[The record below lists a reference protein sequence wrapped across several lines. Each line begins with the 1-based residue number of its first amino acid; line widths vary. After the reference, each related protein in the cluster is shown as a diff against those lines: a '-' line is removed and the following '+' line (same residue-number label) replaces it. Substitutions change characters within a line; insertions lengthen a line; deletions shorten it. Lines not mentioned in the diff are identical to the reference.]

1 MNKSH
6 IVMITDY
13 DIIKKSYHREFDLIT
28 KLYLR
33 ETFPHSLIFHGP
45 KESGKRKFVDIFIKS
60 IYKELNIDQF
70 VFEINSDENIAMVD
84 DVRNLINQCNLT
96 NSVDNIN
103 KSFLVIN
110 NLELLNK
117 NSVIALLKT
126 IEEPPPNTI
135 LILIT
140 HNLKLIPKTIQS
152 RCVKIKFNPHQ
163 LLASKY
169 ENKSEQEN
177 LLISDGSPS
186 IYNLLQSN
194 DGNLIKVEI
203 KKILESQTFKY
214 VDFENFFLK
223 ISNNFDIYLP
233 LVINLIFHNLKL
245 YFKSNICDLNKKQKI
260 LTFLDFVRTNFRK
273 DLFLDKKKILFLI
286 FNEYFSLELS
296 K

>member
-1 MNKSH
+1 
-6 IVMITDY
+6 MIIDY
-13 DIIKKSYHREFDLIT
+13 DTIKKSYYHEFDLIT
-28 KLYLR
+28 KLYLK
-33 ETFPHSLIFHGP
+33 ETFPHSWIFHGP
-45 KESGKRKFVDIFIKS
+45 KESGKRKFLDIFIKS
-60 IYKELNIDQF
+60 IYKELDIEQF
-70 VFEINSDENIAMVD
+70 VFEINSDENIVLVD
-84 DVRNLINQCNLT
+84 DVRNFINQCNLT
-96 NSVDNIN
+96 NSVDSIN

-126 IEEPPPNTI
+126 IEEPPPNTT
-135 LILIT
+135 LILIA

-152 RCVKIKFNPHQ
+152 RCVKIKFNPHK
-163 LLASKY
+163 LLARKY

-177 LLISDGSPS
+177 LLISDGFPS

-194 DGNLIKVEI
+194 DGNLIKGEI
-203 KKILESQTFKY
+203 KNILESQTFKY
-214 VDFENFFLK
+214 VDFENFFSRV
-223 ISNNFDIYLP
+223 SNNFDIYFP
-233 LVINLIFHNLKL
+233 LVINLIFLNLKL

>member
-1 MNKSH
+1 
-6 IVMITDY
+6 MISDY

-28 KLYLR
+28 KLYLKDK
-33 ETFPHSLIFHGP
+33 FPHSLIFHGP
-45 KESGKRKFVDIFIKS
+45 KESGKRKFLDIFIKS
-60 IYKELNIDQF
+60 IYKELSIDQF
-70 VFEINSDENIAMVD
+70 IFEINSDEKIAMVD
-84 DVRNLINQCNLT
+84 DVRNFINQCNLT

-140 HNLKLIPKTIQS
+140 HNLKLLPKTIQS

-260 LTFLDFVRTNFRK
+260 LTFLDFIRNNFRK
-273 DLFLDKKKILFLI
+273 DFFLDKKKILFLI
-286 FNEYFSLELS
+286 FNEYFFLELS

>member
-1 MNKSH
+1 
-6 IVMITDY
+6 MISDY

-28 KLYLR
+28 KLYLKDK
-33 ETFPHSLIFHGP
+33 FPHSLIFHGP
-45 KESGKRKFVDIFIKS
+45 KESGKRKFLDIFIKS
-60 IYKELNIDQF
+60 IYKELSIDQF
-70 VFEINSDENIAMVD
+70 IFEINSDEKIAMVD
-84 DVRNLINQCNLT
+84 DVRNFINQCNLT

-140 HNLKLIPKTIQS
+140 HNLKLLPKTIQS

>member
-1 MNKSH
+1 
-6 IVMITDY
+6 MIIDY
-13 DIIKKSYHREFDLIT
+13 DIIKKSYHREFDFIT
-28 KLYLR
+28 KLYLKQ
-33 ETFPHSLIFHGP
+33 TFPNSLIFHGP
-45 KESGKRKFVDIFIKS
+45 KESGKRKFLDIFIKS
-60 IYKELNIDQF
+60 IYKDLNINQF

-84 DVRNLINQCNLT
+84 DVRNLIDQCNLT

-152 RCVKIKFNPHQ
+152 RCVKIKFNSYQ

-169 ENKSEQEN
+169 KNKSEQEN
-177 LLISDGSPS
+177 LIISDGSPC

-194 DGNLIKVEI
+194 DGNLIKGEI
-203 KKILESQTFKY
+203 KNILESQTFKY
-214 VDFENFFLK
+214 DDFENFF
-223 ISNNFDIYLP
+223 SRVSDNFDIYLP
-233 LVINLIFHNLKL
+233 LIINLIFLNLKL

-260 LTFLDFVRTNFRK
+260 LTFLDFLRTNFRK

>member
-1 MNKSH
+1 
-6 IVMITDY
+6 MIIDY
-13 DIIKKSYHREFDLIT
+13 DIIKKSYFREFDLIT
-28 KLYLR
+28 KLYLK
-33 ETFPHSLIFHGP
+33 ETFPHSWIFHGP
-45 KESGKRKFVDIFIKS
+45 KESGKRKFLDIFIKS
-60 IYKELNIDQF
+60 IYKELDIEQF
-70 VFEINSDENIAMVD
+70 VFEINSDENIVLVD
-84 DVRNLINQCNLT
+84 DVRNFINQCNLT
-96 NSVDNIN
+96 NSVDSIN

-260 LTFLDFVRTNFRK
+260 LTFLDFIRNNFRK
-273 DLFLDKKKILFLI
+273 DFFLDKKKILFLI

>member
-1 MNKSH
+1 
-6 IVMITDY
+6 MISDY

-28 KLYLR
+28 KLYLKDK
-33 ETFPHSLIFHGP
+33 FPHSLIFHGP
-45 KESGKRKFVDIFIKS
+45 KESGKRKFLDIFIKS
-60 IYKELNIDQF
+60 IYKELSIDQF
-70 VFEINSDENIAMVD
+70 IFEINSDEKIAMVD
-84 DVRNLINQCNLT
+84 DVRNFINQCNLT

-140 HNLKLIPKTIQS
+140 HNLKLLPKTIQS

-260 LTFLDFVRTNFRK
+260 LTFLDFIRNNFRK
-273 DLFLDKKKILFLI
+273 DFFLDKKKIL
-286 FNEYFSLELS
+286 
-296 K
+296 

>member
-1 MNKSH
+1 
-6 IVMITDY
+6 MIIDY
-13 DIIKKSYHREFDLIT
+13 DTIKKSYYHEFDLIT
-28 KLYLR
+28 KLYLK

-45 KESGKRKFVDIFIKS
+45 KESGKRKFLDIFIKS
-60 IYKELNIDQF
+60 IYKDLDIEQF
-70 VFEINSDENIAMVD
+70 VFEINSDENIALVD
-84 DVRNLINQCNLT
+84 DVRNFINQCNLT
-96 NSVDNIN
+96 NSLDNIN

-152 RCVKIKFNPHQ
+152 RCVKIKFNPHK
-163 LLASKY
+163 LLVSKY
-169 ENKSEQEN
+169 ENKSEKEN

-194 DGNLIKVEI
+194 DGNLVKDEI

-214 VDFENFFLK
+214 IDFENFYSRV
-223 ISNNFDIYLP
+223 SNNFDIFFP
-233 LVINLIFHNLKL
+233 LVINLIFLNLKL

-260 LTFLDFVRTNFRK
+260 LTFLDFIRNNFRK